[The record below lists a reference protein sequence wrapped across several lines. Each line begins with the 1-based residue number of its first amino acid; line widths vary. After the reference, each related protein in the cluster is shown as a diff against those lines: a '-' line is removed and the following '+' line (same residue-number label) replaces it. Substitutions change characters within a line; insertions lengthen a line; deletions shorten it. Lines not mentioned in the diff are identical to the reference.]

1 MKYYHNNRCR
11 KSREGL
17 AFLNEKDIHPEVI
30 NYMTNKINKAD
41 LLILI
46 EKLELT
52 ALDLIRKNESFYKEN
67 IKGKCFTNEEL
78 IDWMI
83 KEPKLIERPILEN
96 DNSAEIGRPKENF
109 LSLIS

>member
-46 EKLELT
+46 EKLQLT

-67 IKGKCFTNEEL
+67 IKGKSFTDEEL

>member
-67 IKGKCFTNEEL
+67 IKGKSFTNEEL